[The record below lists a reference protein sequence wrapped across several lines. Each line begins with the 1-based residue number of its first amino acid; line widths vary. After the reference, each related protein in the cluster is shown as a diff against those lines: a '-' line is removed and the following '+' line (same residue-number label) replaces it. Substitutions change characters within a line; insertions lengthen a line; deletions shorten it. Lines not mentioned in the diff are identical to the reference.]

1 MRRLLDIAIDE
12 ISRKLRH
19 GTALAVEALSLV
31 DGGGLEK
38 ISAVASE
45 LHKLHLE
52 VSDLVI
58 EAVARYSP
66 VATDLRFLK
75 GALFI
80 SYDLYRVARYALD
93 IEIVLEKLDRSCDL
107 GKIRSVLDVV
117 KKMLEMSIEMFLN
130 RDISNIKEVE
140 RLDDEV
146 VDKAYEESLLRL
158 LERTDRC
165 LVTEAVVLRLL
176 ERASDH
182 AVYISKHA
190 YYLVTGKTKS

>member
-58 EAVARYSP
+58 ETVARYSP

-75 GALFI
+75 GALFV

-117 KKMLEMSIEMFLN
+117 KKMLEMSIEMFLK

-165 LVTEAVVLRLL
+165 LVTEVVVLRLL

-182 AVYISKHA
+182 AVYISNHA
-190 YYLVTGKTKS
+190 YYLVTGETKS